1 MANGSD
7 DFIRSTG
14 NLAFVNLFLK
24 YAVIVLGLAVL
35 GLTICLIHLS
45 GKVGQVKPLP
55 IYVNTITGETKPVD
69 FSVIDAQG
77 RERLPAE
84 IENFTRTYMDNLYT
98 YNNLTVKSNM
108 DRAFCRTA
116 PDGLAQVKECLGLA
130 QRADIISRG
139 GQGLC
144 EILGVSIMGTTPN
157 ITVQAVFKKKLFG
170 FNDEMVSESTYVAII
185 KMKPIARQVQNAHG
199 LAVVEYSEN
208 LFKEDVSQ

>member
-24 YAVIVLGLAVL
+24 YTVAVLGLAVL
-35 GLTICLIHLS
+35 GLTIYLIHLS
-45 GKVGQVKPLP
+45 GKVGQVKALP

-77 RERLPAE
+77 RKRLPAE
-84 IENFTRTYMDNLYT
+84 IENFTRMYLDALYT
-98 YNNLTVKSNM
+98 YNKLTVKSNM
-108 DRAFCRTA
+108 DQAFFCTA

-157 ITVQAVFKKKLFG
+157 ITVQSVFKKKLFG
-170 FNDEMVSESTYVAII
+170 FND
-185 KMKPIARQVQNAHG
+185 
-199 LAVVEYSEN
+199 
-208 LFKEDVSQ
+208 